1 MDALLTLV
9 LEFAIPTL
17 IVSAIFVAILFF
29 VLPRE
34 VRTIF
39 KRELKSYF
47 TSPIAYV
54 LFVVF
59 LGISNTLSFFFTG
72 VLEGGEADLFLPYF
86 QYLPWYLVLIAPAV
100 GMRLWSEEQ
109 RLGTLELMLTMP
121 LAPWHA
127 ILGKYLA
134 AAVVL
139 FAMLVLS
146 FPIVWTINYLGDP
159 DNGVVL
165 AGFVATFFVALCFLA
180 VTSVISAITRSQLVA
195 LLVEP
200 PEVRVVEVQRLD
212 ELIDLGKVQAALL
225 LPDPQAVAAWRFPDG
240 MSIEVHAFD
249 ADASLWLG
257 GLPHLRELLM
267 NLKGGWLVF
276 WPILKLINVLG
287 VMPHFT
293 ELAKGVLS
301 LRDIVFF
308 VSFITFCLFATSVA
322 IRLKRA

>member
-1 MDALLTLV
+1 MDALITLI

-17 IVSAIFVAILFF
+17 VVSAIFIAILTFL
-29 VLPRE
+29 LPRE

-47 TSPIAYV
+47 ASPIAYV

-72 VLEGGEADLFLPYF
+72 ILEGGEADLFLPYF

-109 RLGTLELMLTMP
+109 RLGTMELLLTMP
-121 LAPWHA
+121 IAPWHA

-139 FAMLVLS
+139 FGMLVLS

-159 DNGVVL
+159 DNGVIM

-180 VTSVISAITRSQLVA
+180 VTSVISAMTRSQLVA
-195 LLVEP
+195 LLVS
-200 PEVRVVEVQRLD
+200 V
-212 ELIDLGKVQAALL
+212 ALCM
-225 LPDPQAVAAWRFPDG
+225 V
-240 MSIEVHAFD
+240 
-249 ADASLWLG
+249 LWLG
-257 GLPHLRELLM
+257 GLPNISELLM
-267 NLKGGWLVF
+267 NMKGGWLIF
-276 WPILKLINVLG
+276 WPIVKLVNAVGL
-287 VMPHFT
+287 MPHFS
-293 ELAKGVLS
+293 ELAKGVLGF
-301 LRDIVFF
+301 RDIIFF
-308 VSFITFCLFATSVA
+308 LTFIAFCLFATSVA
-322 IRLKRA
+322 IRLRRA

>member
-1 MDALLTLV
+1 MDAFITLI
-9 LEFAIPTL
+9 LDFAIPTV
-17 IVSAIFVAILFF
+17 IVSAIFIGIVLFA
-29 VLPRE
+29 LPRE

-109 RLGTLELMLTMP
+109 RLGTIELLLTMP
-121 LAPWHA
+121 IAPWHA

-159 DNGVVL
+159 DNGVIM
-165 AGFVATFFVALCFLA
+165 AGFVATYFVALCFLA
-180 VTSVISAITRSQLVA
+180 VTSVISALTRSQLVA
-195 LLVEP
+195 LLVS
-200 PEVRVVEVQRLD
+200 VTLCMV
-212 ELIDLGKVQAALL
+212 
-225 LPDPQAVAAWRFPDG
+225 
-240 MSIEVHAFD
+240 
-249 ADASLWLG
+249 LWLG
-257 GLPHLRELLM
+257 GLPNVSEMIM
-267 NLKGGWLVF
+267 NMKGGWLVF
-276 WPILKLINVLG
+276 WPVLKLVNVLG
-287 VMPHFT
+287 LMPHFS
-293 ELAKGVLS
+293 ELAKGVLG

-308 VSFITFCLFATSVA
+308 LTFIAFCLFATSVV
-322 IRLKRA
+322 IRLRRA

>member
-1 MDALLTLV
+1 MDAFITLI

-29 VLPRE
+29 LLPRE

-54 LFVVF
+54 LFIVF
-59 LGISNTLSFFFTG
+59 LGISSTLSFFFTG

-146 FPIVWTINYLGDP
+146 FPIVWTMNFLGDP
-159 DNGVVL
+159 DNGVIM

-195 LLVEP
+195 LLVS
-200 PEVRVVEVQRLD
+200 V
-212 ELIDLGKVQAALL
+212 ALC
-225 LPDPQAVAAWRFPDG
+225 
-240 MSIEVHAFD
+240 MM
-249 ADASLWLG
+249 LWLG
-257 GLPHLRELLM
+257 GLPHLSELLM
-267 NLKGGWLVF
+267 NIKGGWLVF
-276 WPILKLINVLG
+276 WPILKLVNVIG

-293 ELAKGVLS
+293 ELAKGVLG

-308 VSFITFCLFATSVA
+308 LSFITFCLFATSVA

>member
-1 MDALLTLV
+1 MDAFITLI

-17 IVSAIFVAILFF
+17 IVSAIFVAVLFY

-59 LGISNTLSFFFTG
+59 LGISSTLSFFFTG

-134 AAVVL
+134 AAVIL
-139 FAMLVLS
+139 FGMLVLS
-146 FPIVWTINYLGDP
+146 FPIVWTMNYLGDP
-159 DNGVVL
+159 DNGVIM

-195 LLVEP
+195 LLVS
-200 PEVRVVEVQRLD
+200 V
-212 ELIDLGKVQAALL
+212 ALC
-225 LPDPQAVAAWRFPDG
+225 
-240 MSIEVHAFD
+240 MM
-249 ADASLWLG
+249 LWLG
-257 GLPHLRELLM
+257 GLPHLSELIM

-276 WPILKLINVLG
+276 WPILKLVNVLG

-293 ELAKGVLS
+293 ELAKGVLG

-308 VSFITFCLFATSVA
+308 LSFITFCLFATSVA

>member
-1 MDALLTLV
+1 MDAFLTLI
-9 LEFAIPTL
+9 LSFAIPT
-17 IVSAIFVAILFF
+17 AIIAAVFIGILRF

-59 LGISNTLSFFFTG
+59 LGISNAISFFFTG

-86 QYLPWYLVLIAPAV
+86 QYLPWYLILIAPAV

-109 RLGTLELMLTMP
+109 RLGTMELMLTMP

-139 FAMLVLS
+139 FVMLVLS
-146 FPIVWTINYLGDP
+146 FPIVWTINFLGEP
-159 DNGVVL
+159 DNGVIL
-165 AGFVATFFVALCFLA
+165 AGFVATYFVALCFLA

-195 LLVEP
+195 LLVS
-200 PEVRVVEVQRLD
+200 
-212 ELIDLGKVQAALL
+212 
-225 LPDPQAVAAWRFPDG
+225 VA
-240 MSIEVHAFD
+240 ICLV
-249 ADASLWLG
+249 LWLG
-257 GLPHLRELLM
+257 GLPHISEMLM
-267 NLKGGWLVF
+267 NLKGAWLVA
-276 WPILKLINVLG
+276 WPVLALVNAVG

-293 ELAKGVLS
+293 ELATGKLAA
-301 LRDIVFF
+301 RDITFF
-308 VSFITFCLFATSVA
+308 VTFVAFCLFATSVA

>member
-1 MDALLTLV
+1 MDAFINLLTD
-9 LEFAIPTL
+9 FAIPT
-17 IVSAIFVAILFF
+17 VVVAAIFVAILLF

-39 KRELKSYF
+39 KRELSSYF

-109 RLGTLELMLTMP
+109 RLGTMELLLTMP
-121 LAPWHA
+121 VAPWQA

-139 FAMLVLS
+139 FGMLVLS

-159 DNGVVL
+159 DNGVIM
-165 AGFVATFFVALCFLA
+165 AGFVASFLVALCFLA
-180 VTSVISAITRSQLVA
+180 VTSVISAMTRSQMVA
-195 LLVEP
+195 LLVS
-200 PEVRVVEVQRLD
+200 
-212 ELIDLGKVQAALL
+212 
-225 LPDPQAVAAWRFPDG
+225 VAAC
-240 MSIEVHAFD
+240 MM
-249 ADASLWLG
+249 LWLS
-257 GLPHLRELLM
+257 GLPHVSELLM
-267 NLKGGWLVF
+267 SLKGGWLIF
-276 WPILKLINVLG
+276 WPILKLVNILG

-293 ELAKGVLS
+293 ELAKGVLG

-308 VSFITFCLFATSVA
+308 VTFIAFCLFATSVV

>member
-1 MDALLTLV
+1 MDAFISLLTD
-9 LEFAIPTL
+9 FAIPTVIVAL
-17 IVSAIFVAILFF
+17 IFIAIVKFA
-29 VLPRE
+29 LPRE

-59 LGISNTLSFFFTG
+59 LGISNALSFFFTG

-109 RLGTLELMLTMP
+109 RLGTMELLLTMP

-127 ILGKYLA
+127 ILGKFLA
-134 AAVVL
+134 AAVVI
-139 FAMLVLS
+139 FGMLVLS

-159 DNGVVL
+159 DNGVIMS
-165 AGFVATFFVALCFLA
+165 GFVATFLVALCFLSITCF
-180 VTSVISAITRSQLVA
+180 VSAMTRSQLVA
-195 LLVEP
+195 LLVS
-200 PEVRVVEVQRLD
+200 
-212 ELIDLGKVQAALL
+212 
-225 LPDPQAVAAWRFPDG
+225 VAIC
-240 MSIEVHAFD
+240 MM
-249 ADASLWLG
+249 LWLS
-257 GLPHLRELLM
+257 GLPQISEFLM
-267 NLKGGWLVF
+267 NLKGGWIVI
-276 WPILKLINVLG
+276 WPLLKLVNVLG

-293 ELAKGVLS
+293 ELAKGVLY

-308 VSFITFCLFATSVA
+308 LTFIAFCLFATSVV
-322 IRLKRA
+322 IRIKRA

>member
-1 MDALLTLV
+1 MDALVTLFV
-9 LEFAIPTL
+9 EFAIPTL
-17 IVSAIFVAILFF
+17 VVSAIFVAILLFL
-29 VLPRE
+29 LPRE

-72 VLEGGEADLFLPYF
+72 VLESGEADLFLPYF
-86 QYLPWYLVLIAPAV
+86 QYLPWYLILIAPAV

-109 RLGTLELMLTMP
+109 RLGTMELLLTMP
-121 LAPWHA
+121 IAPWHA

-159 DNGVVL
+159 DNGVIM

-180 VTSVISAITRSQLVA
+180 VTSVVSALTRSQLVA
-195 LLVEP
+195 LLVS
-200 PEVRVVEVQRLD
+200 VTICMV
-212 ELIDLGKVQAALL
+212 
-225 LPDPQAVAAWRFPDG
+225 
-240 MSIEVHAFD
+240 
-249 ADASLWLG
+249 LWLG
-257 GLPHLRELLM
+257 GLPNISELLM
-267 NLKGGWLVF
+267 NMKGGWLVF
-276 WPILKLINVLG
+276 WPVVKLVNAVGL
-287 VMPHFT
+287 MPHFS
-293 ELAKGVLS
+293 ELAKGVLGF
-301 LRDIVFF
+301 RDIIFF
-308 VSFITFCLFATSVA
+308 LTFITFCLFATSVA
-322 IRLKRA
+322 IRLRRA

>member
-146 FPIVWTINYLGDP
+146 FPIVWTINFLGDP
-159 DNGVVL
+159 DNGVIM

-195 LLVEP
+195 LLVS
-200 PEVRVVEVQRLD
+200 
-212 ELIDLGKVQAALL
+212 
-225 LPDPQAVAAWRFPDG
+225 VAIC
-240 MSIEVHAFD
+240 MM
-249 ADASLWLG
+249 LWLG
-257 GLPHLRELLM
+257 GLPHLSELLM

-276 WPILKLINVLG
+276 WPILKLVNVLG

-293 ELAKGVLS
+293 ELAKGVLG

-308 VSFITFCLFATSVA
+308 LSFITFCLFATSVA

>member
-1 MDALLTLV
+1 MDALITLI

-17 IVSAIFVAILFF
+17 IVSAIFVAIMKF

-59 LGISNTLSFFFTG
+59 LGISNALSFFFTG
-72 VLEGGEADLFLPYF
+72 VLEGGEAELFLPYF

-109 RLGTLELMLTMP
+109 RLGTMELMLTMP
-121 LAPWHA
+121 IAPWHA

-139 FAMLVLS
+139 FTMLVLS
-146 FPIVWTINYLGDP
+146 FPIVWTVNYLGDP
-159 DNGVVL
+159 DNGIIM

-180 VTSVISAITRSQLVA
+180 VTSVVSALTRSQLVA
-195 LLVEP
+195 LLVS
-200 PEVRVVEVQRLD
+200 V
-212 ELIDLGKVQAALL
+212 ALC
-225 LPDPQAVAAWRFPDG
+225 
-240 MSIEVHAFD
+240 MMI
-249 ADASLWLG
+249 WLS
-257 GLPHLRELLM
+257 GLPHISEFLM
-267 NLKGGWLVF
+267 SMKGGWLVF
-276 WPILKLINVLG
+276 WPLVKLINALG

-293 ELAKGVLS
+293 ELAKGVLGI
-301 LRDIVFF
+301 RDIVFF
-308 VSFITFCLFATSVA
+308 LSFITFCLFATSVA

>member
-1 MDALLTLV
+1 MDAFITLI
-9 LEFAIPTL
+9 LEFASPTL

-29 VLPRE
+29 LLPRE

-54 LFVVF
+54 LFIVF
-59 LGISNTLSFFFTG
+59 LGISSTLSFFFTG

-146 FPIVWTINYLGDP
+146 FPIVWTMNFLGDP
-159 DNGVVL
+159 DNGVIM

-195 LLVEP
+195 LLVS
-200 PEVRVVEVQRLD
+200 V
-212 ELIDLGKVQAALL
+212 ALC
-225 LPDPQAVAAWRFPDG
+225 
-240 MSIEVHAFD
+240 MM
-249 ADASLWLG
+249 LWLG
-257 GLPHLRELLM
+257 GLPHLSELLM

-276 WPILKLINVLG
+276 WPILKLVNVIG

-293 ELAKGVLS
+293 ELAKGVLG

-308 VSFITFCLFATSVA
+308 LSFITFCLFATSVA

>member
-17 IVSAIFVAILFF
+17 IVSAIFVAILFY

-146 FPIVWTINYLGDP
+146 FPIVWTINFLGDP
-159 DNGVVL
+159 DNGVVM

-195 LLVEP
+195 LLVS
-200 PEVRVVEVQRLD
+200 
-212 ELIDLGKVQAALL
+212 
-225 LPDPQAVAAWRFPDG
+225 VAIC
-240 MSIEVHAFD
+240 MM
-249 ADASLWLG
+249 LWLG
-257 GLPHLRELLM
+257 GLPHLSELLM

-276 WPILKLINVLG
+276 WPVLKLVNVLG

-293 ELAKGVLS
+293 ELAKGVLG

-308 VSFITFCLFATSVA
+308 LSFITFCLFATSVA

>member
-1 MDALLTLV
+1 MDAFITLI
-9 LEFAIPTL
+9 LNFAIPTL
-17 IVSAIFVAILFF
+17 IVSAVFVGILFF

-59 LGISNTLSFFFTG
+59 LGISSTLSFFFTG

-134 AAVVL
+134 AGVVL
-139 FAMLVLS
+139 FTMLVLS
-146 FPIVWTINYLGDP
+146 FPIVWTINFLGDP
-159 DNGVVL
+159 DNGVIMS
-165 AGFVATFFVALCFLA
+165 GFVATLFVALCFLA

-195 LLVEP
+195 LLVS
-200 PEVRVVEVQRLD
+200 V
-212 ELIDLGKVQAALL
+212 ALC
-225 LPDPQAVAAWRFPDG
+225 
-240 MSIEVHAFD
+240 MM
-249 ADASLWLG
+249 LWLS
-257 GLPHLRELLM
+257 GLPHLSELIM

-276 WPILKLINVLG
+276 WPILKLVNVLG

-293 ELAKGVLS
+293 ELAKGVLG

-308 VSFITFCLFATSVA
+308 LTFIAFCLFATSVA

>member
-1 MDALLTLV
+1 MDAFITLI

-29 VLPRE
+29 LLPRE

-54 LFVVF
+54 LFIVF
-59 LGISNTLSFFFTG
+59 LGISSTLSFFFTG

-109 RLGTLELMLTMP
+109 RLGTLELMLTIP

-146 FPIVWTINYLGDP
+146 FPIVWTMNFLGDP
-159 DNGVVL
+159 DNGVIM

-195 LLVEP
+195 LLVS
-200 PEVRVVEVQRLD
+200 V
-212 ELIDLGKVQAALL
+212 ALC
-225 LPDPQAVAAWRFPDG
+225 
-240 MSIEVHAFD
+240 MM
-249 ADASLWLG
+249 LWLG
-257 GLPHLRELLM
+257 GLPHLSELLM

-276 WPILKLINVLG
+276 WPILKLVNVIG

-293 ELAKGVLS
+293 ELAKGVLG

-308 VSFITFCLFATSVA
+308 LSFITFCLFATSVA

>member
-1 MDALLTLV
+1 MDALITLL

-17 IVSAIFVAILFF
+17 VVAGIFVAILKF

-54 LFVVF
+54 LFIVF

-109 RLGTLELMLTMP
+109 RLGTMELLLTMP
-121 LAPWHA
+121 VAPWHA

-159 DNGVVL
+159 DNGVIM
-165 AGFVATFFVALCFLA
+165 AGFVATFLVALCFLA
-180 VTSVISAITRSQLVA
+180 VTSVVSALTRSQLVA
-195 LLVEP
+195 LLVS
-200 PEVRVVEVQRLD
+200 VTLCLV
-212 ELIDLGKVQAALL
+212 
-225 LPDPQAVAAWRFPDG
+225 
-240 MSIEVHAFD
+240 
-249 ADASLWLG
+249 LWLG
-257 GLPHLRELLM
+257 GLPNISDLLM
-267 NLKGGWLVF
+267 NMKGGWLVF
-276 WPILKLINVLG
+276 WPFLKLINGLG

-293 ELAKGVLS
+293 ELAKGVLG
-301 LRDIVFF
+301 LRDIIFF
-308 VSFITFCLFATSVA
+308 LTFIIFCLFATSVA
-322 IRLKRA
+322 IRLRRA

>member
-1 MDALLTLV
+1 MDALITLI

-17 IVSAIFVAILFF
+17 VVSAIFIAILTFL
-29 VLPRE
+29 LPRE

-47 TSPIAYV
+47 ASPIAYV

-72 VLEGGEADLFLPYF
+72 ILEGGEADLFLPYF

-109 RLGTLELMLTMP
+109 RLGTMELLLTMP
-121 LAPWHA
+121 IAPWHA

-139 FAMLVLS
+139 FGMLVLS

-159 DNGVVL
+159 DNGVIM

-180 VTSVISAITRSQLVA
+180 VTSVISAMTRSQLVA
-195 LLVEP
+195 LLVS
-200 PEVRVVEVQRLD
+200 V
-212 ELIDLGKVQAALL
+212 ALCM
-225 LPDPQAVAAWRFPDG
+225 V
-240 MSIEVHAFD
+240 
-249 ADASLWLG
+249 LWLG
-257 GLPHLRELLM
+257 GLPNISELLM
-267 NLKGGWLVF
+267 NMKGGWLVF
-276 WPILKLINVLG
+276 WPVVKLVNVVGL
-287 VMPHFT
+287 MPHFS
-293 ELAKGVLS
+293 ELAKGVLGF
-301 LRDIVFF
+301 RDIVFF
-308 VSFITFCLFATSVA
+308 LTFIAFCLFATSVA
-322 IRLKRA
+322 IRLRRA

>member
-1 MDALLTLV
+1 MDAFITLI

-29 VLPRE
+29 LLPRE

-54 LFVVF
+54 LFIVF
-59 LGISNTLSFFFTG
+59 LGISSTLSFFFTG

-86 QYLPWYLVLIAPAV
+86 QYLPWYLVLIATAV

-146 FPIVWTINYLGDP
+146 FPIVWTMNFLGDP
-159 DNGVVL
+159 DNGVIM

-195 LLVEP
+195 LLVS
-200 PEVRVVEVQRLD
+200 V
-212 ELIDLGKVQAALL
+212 ALC
-225 LPDPQAVAAWRFPDG
+225 
-240 MSIEVHAFD
+240 MM
-249 ADASLWLG
+249 LWLG
-257 GLPHLRELLM
+257 GLPHLSELLM

-276 WPILKLINVLG
+276 WPILKLVNVIG

-293 ELAKGVLS
+293 ELAKGVLG

-308 VSFITFCLFATSVA
+308 LSFITFCLFATSVA

>member
-1 MDALLTLV
+1 MLDALKTLI

-17 IVSAIFVAILFF
+17 VVSAIFIAILVFL
-29 VLPRE
+29 LPRE

-72 VLEGGEADLFLPYF
+72 ILEGGEADLFLPYF

-109 RLGTLELMLTMP
+109 RLGTMELLLTMP
-121 LAPWHA
+121 IAPWHA

-139 FAMLVLS
+139 FGMLVLS

-159 DNGVVL
+159 DNGVIM

-180 VTSVISAITRSQLVA
+180 VTSVVSALTRSQLVA
-195 LLVEP
+195 LLVS
-200 PEVRVVEVQRLD
+200 VTICMV
-212 ELIDLGKVQAALL
+212 
-225 LPDPQAVAAWRFPDG
+225 
-240 MSIEVHAFD
+240 
-249 ADASLWLG
+249 LWLG
-257 GLPHLRELLM
+257 GLPNISELLM
-267 NLKGGWLVF
+267 NMKGGWLIF
-276 WPILKLINVLG
+276 WPVVKLINVVGL
-287 VMPHFT
+287 MPHFS
-293 ELAKGVLS
+293 ELAKGVLGF
-301 LRDIVFF
+301 RDIVFF
-308 VSFITFCLFATSVA
+308 FTFIAFCLFATSVA
-322 IRLKRA
+322 IRLRRA

>member
-1 MDALLTLV
+1 MDALITLL
-9 LEFAIPTL
+9 LEFAIPTA
-17 IVSAIFVAILFF
+17 IVAAIFVVIMNFLM
-29 VLPRE
+29 PRE

-59 LGISNTLSFFFTG
+59 LGISNSLSFFFTG

-109 RLGTLELMLTMP
+109 RQGTMELVLTMP

-127 ILGKYLA
+127 IVGKYLA

-139 FAMLVLS
+139 FTMLVLS

-159 DNGVVL
+159 DNGVIMS
-165 AGFVATFFVALCFLA
+165 GFVASFLVALCFLA
-180 VTSVISAITRSQLVA
+180 VTSVVSALTRSQLVA
-195 LLVEP
+195 LLVS
-200 PEVRVVEVQRLD
+200 
-212 ELIDLGKVQAALL
+212 
-225 LPDPQAVAAWRFPDG
+225 VAIC
-240 MSIEVHAFD
+240 MM
-249 ADASLWLG
+249 LWLS
-257 GLPHLRELLM
+257 GLPHISEFLM
-267 NLKGGWLVF
+267 SMKGAWLIL
-276 WPILKLINVLG
+276 WPVIKFVNILG

-301 LRDIVFF
+301 LRDIMF
-308 VSFITFCLFATSVA
+308 FITFILFCLFATSVV

>member
-1 MDALLTLV
+1 MDAFITLI

-29 VLPRE
+29 LLPRE

-54 LFVVF
+54 LFIVV
-59 LGISNTLSFFFTG
+59 LGISSTLSFFFTG

-146 FPIVWTINYLGDP
+146 FPIVWTMNFLGDP
-159 DNGVVL
+159 DNGVIM

-195 LLVEP
+195 LLVS
-200 PEVRVVEVQRLD
+200 V
-212 ELIDLGKVQAALL
+212 ALC
-225 LPDPQAVAAWRFPDG
+225 
-240 MSIEVHAFD
+240 MM
-249 ADASLWLG
+249 LWLG
-257 GLPHLRELLM
+257 GLPHLSELLM

-276 WPILKLINVLG
+276 WPILKLVNVIG

-293 ELAKGVLS
+293 ELAKGVLG

-308 VSFITFCLFATSVA
+308 LSFITFCLFATSVA

>member
-1 MDALLTLV
+1 MDALITLI

-17 IVSAIFVAILFF
+17 IVSAVFVALLFF

-54 LFVVF
+54 LFIVF
-59 LGISNTLSFFFTG
+59 LGISNALSFFFTG
-72 VLEGGEADLFLPYF
+72 VLEGGEAELFLPYF

-109 RLGTLELMLTMP
+109 RLGTMELLLTMP
-121 LAPWHA
+121 VAPWHA

-159 DNGVVL
+159 DNGVIM

-180 VTSVISAITRSQLVA
+180 VTSVVSAMTRSQLVA
-195 LLVEP
+195 LL
-200 PEVRVVEVQRLD
+200 
-212 ELIDLGKVQAALL
+212 IS
-225 LPDPQAVAAWRFPDG
+225 VAIC
-240 MSIEVHAFD
+240 MMI
-249 ADASLWLG
+249 WLS
-257 GLPHLRELLM
+257 GLPHISEFLM

-276 WPILKLINVLG
+276 WPVLKLVNAIG

-293 ELAKGVLS
+293 ELAKGVLGI
-301 LRDIVFF
+301 RDIVFF
-308 VSFITFCLFATSVA
+308 LTFIAFCLFATSVA

>member
-1 MDALLTLV
+1 MEAFITLLTD
-9 LEFAIPTL
+9 FALPTA
-17 IVSAIFVAILFF
+17 IVAGIFVAILVF

-34 VRTIF
+34 VLTIF

-54 LFVVF
+54 LFIVF

-109 RLGTLELMLTMP
+109 RLGTVELLLTMP
-121 LAPWHA
+121 IAPWHA

-159 DNGVVL
+159 DNGVIM
-165 AGFVATFFVALCFLA
+165 AGFVATFLVALCFLA
-180 VTSVISAITRSQLVA
+180 VTSVISALTRSQLVA
-195 LLVEP
+195 LLVS
-200 PEVRVVEVQRLD
+200 VT
-212 ELIDLGKVQAALL
+212 ICLL
-225 LPDPQAVAAWRFPDG
+225 
-240 MSIEVHAFD
+240 
-249 ADASLWLG
+249 LWLG
-257 GLPHLRELLM
+257 GLPNVSELLM
-267 NLKGGWLVF
+267 SMQGGWLVF

-293 ELAKGVLS
+293 ELAKGVLG

-308 VSFITFCLFATSVA
+308 VTFIAFCLFATSVV
-322 IRLKRA
+322 IRLRRA

>member
-1 MDALLTLV
+1 MEAIVILILSFALPCV
-9 LEFAIPTL
+9 IAA
-17 IVSAIFVAILFF
+17 AIFVGIVFF

-59 LGISNTLSFFFTG
+59 LGISNALSFFFTG

-109 RLGTLELMLTMP
+109 RLGTMELVLTMP

-139 FAMLVLS
+139 FTMLVLS

-159 DNGVVL
+159 DNGVIM
-165 AGFVATFFVALCFLA
+165 AGFVATYLVALCFLA
-180 VTSVISAITRSQLVA
+180 VTCVVSAMTRSQLVA
-195 LLVEP
+195 LLVS
-200 PEVRVVEVQRLD
+200 
-212 ELIDLGKVQAALL
+212 
-225 LPDPQAVAAWRFPDG
+225 VAIC
-240 MSIEVHAFD
+240 MM
-249 ADASLWLG
+249 LWLS
-257 GLPHLRELLM
+257 GLPNISEFVM
-267 NLKGGWLVF
+267 NLKGGWLVL
-276 WPILKLINVLG
+276 WPLIKLVNVLG

-293 ELAKGVLS
+293 ELAKGVLG
-301 LRDIVFF
+301 LRDIMFF
-308 VSFITFCLFATSVA
+308 VSFIAFCLFATAIV